1 MGVEGEVD
9 LAVSLVGEVLL
20 QEEEGM
26 MCIVLQAGVVLIRQ
40 TNG

>member
-9 LAVSLVGEVLL
+9 LAVSLVGEVLF
-20 QEEEGM
+20 QVGEGV
-26 MCIVLQAGVVLIRQ
+26 MCIVLLAGVELIRQ